1 MKRHPPRSRQITL
14 RDVAELLKVSVSTV
28 SAALQNRSDISQR
41 TRERVWQAVRKLNYQ
56 PNLVARSLVTRQ
68 THVLGVVVPDL
79 SRSFFTEV
87 TKGIEAIASQAGYHL
102 VICNTG
108 EDPQREDAHVE
119 TLISKRVDGL
129 LVASAHDPAFADG
142 WKRLTSAGIPFVLID
157 RFFPNVSFVGGDDEG
172 APGLLLWLLLRRLG
186 EAFQVRGHGTMLRLR
201 QGAAPA

>member
-87 TKGIEAIASQAGYHL
+87 T
-102 VICNTG
+102 T
-108 EDPQREDAHVE
+108 
-119 TLISKRVDGL
+119 
-129 LVASAHDPAFADG
+129 
-142 WKRLTSAGIPFVLID
+142 W
-157 RFFPNVSFVGGDDEG
+157 
-172 APGLLLWLLLRRLG
+172 
-186 EAFQVRGHGTMLRLR
+186 
-201 QGAAPA
+201 